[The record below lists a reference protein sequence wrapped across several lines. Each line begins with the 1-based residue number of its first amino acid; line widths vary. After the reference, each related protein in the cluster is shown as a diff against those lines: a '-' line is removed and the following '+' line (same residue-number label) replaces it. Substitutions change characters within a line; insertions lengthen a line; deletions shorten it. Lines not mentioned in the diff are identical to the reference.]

1 MRPFLIAVLPVLALG
16 AHAAAAPAASA
27 PPKLAFP
34 LACHIGKD
42 CEIQHYVDRDPG
54 PGARDYHCGPRT
66 YDKHDGIDIRLL
78 DMAQQRRGVDVLA
91 AAAGRVVA
99 TRDGVED
106 ISIRTPGAP
115 SIKGREC
122 GNRVGIA
129 VGGGWI
135 VDYCHLARGSVRVKV
150 GDMVAAGQPV
160 AKVGLSGDTE
170 FPHLHVS
177 VQHGNTFVDP
187 FEPDPS
193 ANACGPQG
201 ALWDPAA
208 LAQMRYKAGAV
219 LNAGFAAQPLTM
231 DQVEDGGIPAP
242 TGSAPAVV
250 AYARLIGLQSGD
262 VIAMKLTGP
271 GGKVL
276 AQTRQP
282 PLARYRDEDLV
293 YVGRK
298 QPPEGWAHG
307 AYRAEVQVIRQGKVA
322 VTRTFVTTL

>member
-1 MRPFLIAVLPVLALG
+1 MRPSLIAMLSVLAL
-16 AHAAAAPAASA
+16 AAPAAAAPGADAL
-27 PPKLAFP
+27 PKLAFP

-42 CEIQHYVDRDPG
+42 CEIQHYFDRDPG

-106 ISIRTPGAP
+106 ISIRAPGAP

-129 VGGGWI
+129 IGGGWI
-135 VDYCHLARGSVRVKV
+135 IDYCHLARGSVRVKV

-187 FEPDPS
+187 FEPAPS
-193 ANACGPQG
+193 ANACGAQG
-201 ALWDPAA
+201 ALWNAAA

-219 LNAGFAAQPLTM
+219 LNAGFAAQALTM
-231 DQVEDGGIPAP
+231 GDVEDGRIPAP

-271 GGKVL
+271 GGEVL

-298 QPPEGWAHG
+298 QPAEGWKHG
-307 AYRAEVQVIRQGKVA
+307 AYRAEVQVIRQGKAA
-322 VTRTFVTTL
+322 VTRTFGTTL